1 MSDNKFDLNSLAN
14 VDMSK
19 YLKDTD
25 ILSRQMQNINVSQPD
40 YSKMTFPAQEHREEE
55 KMYWEESLRILKSIE
70 YNTANL
76 AALVDLINKNNEQQD
91 EIIKYIIEILEIAKS
106 KTKVDAESKFMKVMN
121 KIVGLNKNVEAV
133 QKLTA
138 FANTLYTLVI
148 SNLDKIDKIGDA
160 FK

>member
-1 MSDNKFDLNSLAN
+1 MSENKLNINGLGN
-14 VDMSK
+14 LDISK
-19 YLKDTD
+19 YINEADV
-25 ILSRQMQNINVSQPD
+25 LSRQMQNINIPKID
-40 YSKMTFPAQEHREEE
+40 HSKLTFPAQEHREEE

-76 AALVDLINKNNEQQD
+76 AVLVDLINKNNEQQD

-133 QKLTA
+133 QKLSA

-148 SNLDKIDKIGDA
+148 SNLDKIEKIGDA